1 MRRSNTSVVSK
12 VTTPPATALTIAII
26 ISFVI
31 FALRL
36 LKYQKIISFSVSL
49 ISLTKKDN
57 YDFIRYFFSDEEI
70 KNYFKDT
77 NKTIFYDFDGL
88 KTNQEKFITIF
99 ELYGLCI
106 AQETSLYIEEL
117 LKNYTHEAD
126 VIIDIFTHDDHLYR
140 ISNLEGI
147 VKVEEVKRA

>member
-1 MRRSNTSVVSK
+1 MLTNNMTLTQMVKFMPSDGDMAMLDLDVV
-12 VTTPPATALTIAII
+12 VY
-26 ISFVI
+26 
-31 FALRL
+31 LR
-36 LKYQKIISFSVSL
+36 VSL

-117 LKNYTHEAD
+117 LKNYTH
-126 VIIDIFTHDDHLYR
+126 
-140 ISNLEGI
+140 
-147 VKVEEVKRA
+147 

>member
-1 MRRSNTSVVSK
+1 M
-12 VTTPPATALTIAII
+12 TTPPAAAPTIAII

>member
-1 MRRSNTSVVSK
+1 MLTNNMTLTQMVKFMPSDGDMAMLDLDVV
-12 VTTPPATALTIAII
+12 VY
-26 ISFVI
+26 
-31 FALRL
+31 LR
-36 LKYQKIISFSVSL
+36 VSL

-126 VIIDIFTHDDHLYR
+126 VIIDIFTHDDHRYR

-147 VKVEEVKRA
+147 VKVEEVKRV